1 MKYEM
6 ATNSTKQVV
15 KFSLGTCVTPPPP
28 PLLPPLF
35 WSIRHLQISHNAP
48 YFPSKILQK
57 PRSSQEKWKTN
68 VMQNF
73 GRQIRYITG
82 DVVAYV
88 LLFAPL
94 RWLQTKYFPFF
105 SRNVAVYET
114 SSSGEVAWIFNV
126 YCHVSLRVLSF
137 TITDLRW
144 LLRYEIVMRGYW
156 RP

>member
-105 SRNVAVYET
+105 FLAEMWQCMKHRQVVKWLEFSMCIVTSVYE
-114 SSSGEVAWIFNV
+114 S
-126 YCHVSLRVLSF
+126 C
-137 TITDLRW
+137 
-144 LLRYEIVMRGYW
+144 LLQLQTFGDCCVTK
-156 RP
+156 